1 MTKDELRVKVSE
13 LELTLNSLELN
24 AKAVKDDLNEASANL
39 ANINKPVID
48 DLMVDK
54 MYEVISRSF
63 EDFDPNDCDP
73 EYEFEIDYDGRIN
86 VSSLELQGLDL
97 FAEQLHDRLLREF
110 RIVNKEDND

>member
-1 MTKDELRVKVSE
+1 MTKQELETKVQE

-24 AKAVKDDLNEASANL
+24 AKTVKDDLAEANTKL
-39 ANINKPVID
+39 ETIDRPIIN
-48 DLMVDK
+48 DLTVDK

-63 EDFDPNDCDP
+63 EDFDANDYDP

-97 FAEQLHDRLLREF
+97 FADQLHDRILQEF
-110 RIVNKEDND
+110 NIVNE

>member
-1 MTKDELRVKVSE
+1 MKKVELETKVNE

-24 AKAVKDDLNEASANL
+24 AKVIKDDLAEANSKL

-48 DLMVDK
+48 HLMVDK

-63 EDFDPNDCDP
+63 EDFDVNDCDP

-86 VSSLELQGLDL
+86 VSSIELPNSSLD
-97 FAEQLHDRLLREF
+97 FFVDQLHGRILEEF
-110 RIVNKEDND
+110 NIVNE

>member
-1 MTKDELRVKVSE
+1 MTKDELENKVNE

-24 AKAVKDDLNEASANL
+24 AKAVKDDLSEAHANL

-63 EDFDPNDCDP
+63 EDFDPNDYDP

-86 VSSLELQGLDL
+86 VNSLELRGLDL
-97 FAEQLHDRLLREF
+97 FTEQLHDRLLAEF

>member
-86 VSSLELQGLDL
+86 VSSLELQGLD
-97 FAEQLHDRLLREF
+97 FFTDQLHGRILEEF
-110 RIVNKEDND
+110 NIVNE

>member
-86 VSSLELQGLDL
+86 VSSLELQGLD
-97 FAEQLHDRLLREF
+97 FFVDQLHGRILEEF
-110 RIVNKEDND
+110 NIVNE

>member
-1 MTKDELRVKVSE
+1 MKKVELETKVNE

-24 AKAVKDDLNEASANL
+24 AKVIKDDLAEANSKL

-48 DLMVDK
+48 HLMVDK

-63 EDFDPNDCDP
+63 EDFDVNDCDP

-86 VSSLELQGLDL
+86 VSSLELQSLDF
-97 FAEQLHDRLLREF
+97 FADQLHGRILEEF
-110 RIVNKEDND
+110 NIVNE

>member
-1 MTKDELRVKVSE
+1 MTKAELETKVNE

-24 AKAVKDDLNEASANL
+24 TKVIKDDLSEANAKL

-48 DLMVDK
+48 DLIVDK

-63 EDFDPNDCDP
+63 EDFDPNDYDP

-86 VSSLELQGLDL
+86 VSSLELQGTDL
-97 FAEQLHDRLLREF
+97 FAEQLHDRLLAEF
-110 RIVNKEDND
+110 NIVNKEDNG

>member
-1 MTKDELRVKVSE
+1 MTKVELETKVNE

-24 AKAVKDDLNEASANL
+24 AKVIKDDLAKANTKL

-63 EDFDPNDCDP
+63 EDFDVDEFDPN
-73 EYEFEIDYDGRIN
+73 YEFEIDYDGRIN

-97 FAEQLHDRLLREF
+97 FADQLHDRILREF
-110 RIVNKEDND
+110 NIVNE